1 LPETRVLELLNI
13 YFDQIVPPIVDAG
26 GEILKFM
33 GDAVLAFFR
42 SEADPATNCSAAFDA
57 ALRGLAR
64 LDAVALREPELRAG
78 ISLHHGTV
86 SYGNI
91 GAGSRLDFTIIGRD
105 VNLVSRIQ
113 TVCSVVGQRLLI
125 SAPFAYLLARTD
137 VQSIGLYQLR
147 GFDQPR
153 ELFAWI
159 GGKYLSRHSLQE
171 S

>member
-1 LPETRVLELLNI
+1 
-13 YFDQIVPPIVDAG
+13 
-26 GEILKFM
+26 M

-113 TVCSVVGQRLLI
+113 TVCSVVVPAVADIGSLRLPACSHRRAVDRTL
-125 SAPFAYLLARTD
+125 SA
-137 VQSIGLYQLR
+137 
-147 GFDQPR
+147 
-153 ELFAWI
+153 
-159 GGKYLSRHSLQE
+159 
-171 S
+171 

>member
-1 LPETRVLELLNI
+1 MLELLNI

-42 SEADPATNCSAAFDA
+42 SDADSATNCSAAFDA

-113 TVCSVVGQRLLI
+113 TVCSVVSQRLLYRLP
-125 SAPFAYLLARTD
+125 SLTCLLARTCSRSD
-137 VQSIGLYQLR
+137 SISLR
-147 GFDQPR
+147 ASTSLVSFSPGS
-153 ELFAWI
+153 EESI
-159 GGKYLSRHSLQE
+159 SRDIAYKNPE
-171 S
+171 KRAY

>member
-1 LPETRVLELLNI
+1 
-13 YFDQIVPPIVDAG
+13 
-26 GEILKFM
+26 M

-57 ALRGLAR
+57 ALRALAR

-105 VNLVSRIQ
+105 VNFVSRIQ
-113 TVCSVVGQRLLI
+113 AVCSVVGQRLLM
-125 SAPFAYLLARTD
+125 SAPFAHLLARTD
-137 VQSIGLYQLR
+137 VQSIGPYQLR

-159 GGKYLSRHSLQE
+159 GGKCLSRHTLQE